1 MFTRVSYVQ
10 ETVEDLNVAFGNLQG
25 AGGHQTLQR
34 RALKATLDN
43 LYRLRAHRAEAQT
56 YLRRSD
62 SCDAGRI
69 TEGITYLRGVLT
81 HHITK
86 PVAPENQP
94 LYPGDDVYPSE
105 DLFPGTNL
113 TWLDASDVFRMQ
125 PQPAGG
131 QRKVQAE
138 FYRSHVGG
146 RLVLPTIR
154 VAREFLINDSHL
166 GPL

>member
-69 TEGITYLRGVLT
+69 TVPP
-81 HHITK
+81 
-86 PVAPENQP
+86 PVFHS
-94 LYPGDDVYPSE
+94 LS
-105 DLFPGTNL
+105 
-113 TWLDASDVFRMQ
+113 
-125 PQPAGG
+125 
-131 QRKVQAE
+131 
-138 FYRSHVGG
+138 
-146 RLVLPTIR
+146 
-154 VAREFLINDSHL
+154 
-166 GPL
+166 